1 MMDCETL
8 MDRHA
13 IDATRVH
20 VMTYLAKY
28 SSVCNHDFGFFTEQ
42 TGIFLFYRLS
52 QSHKNLVLR
61 HLRSSCCNCVVV
73 PELD

>member
-42 TGIFLFYRLS
+42 TGIS
-52 QSHKNLVLR
+52 CSIGLVKVIR
-61 HLRSSCCNCVVV
+61 I
-73 PELD
+73 